1 MAQPEFLTW
10 IEYFKLFPFDDYH
23 RYFRPAALVA
33 HSMRGGEIQPLLDF
47 LEPDRSSADISEADM
62 NTLRAFGFTG
72 KGG

>member
-10 IEYFKLFPFDDYH
+10 IEYFKLHPFDDYH

-47 LEPDRSSADISEADM
+47 LEPDRSGTNLSEADM
-62 NTLRAFGFTG
+62 NTLHAFGFSG